1 MSCGGL
7 QTLSNSA
14 DPRISLLM
22 IMNSGLFNNSNA
34 GSAVPGMPMPSK
46 DKLNEIKVPIM
57 YVLGG
62 KDDIAYENGMD
73 DFKRIKH
80 VPAIAVNYPVGHGG
94 TYSQPYGGEFSI
106 PALAWLNWNLKG
118 DKNAAKM
125 FLGNDNGMSQRKDWT
140 IEKNELVD
148 QPKKK

>member
-1 MSCGGL
+1 
-7 QTLSNSA
+7 
-14 DPRISLLM
+14 
-22 IMNSGLFNNSNA
+22 
-34 GSAVPGMPMPSK
+34 
-46 DKLNEIKVPIM
+46 M

-73 DFKRIKH
+73 DFRRIKH